1 MGSSTHI
8 NIDIDISLRHFPR
21 FLDMLAA
28 D

>member
-1 MGSSTHI
+1 MGTHI